1 MLDNLVEIEKDKI
14 FDEVGILKV
23 NGYRFVA
30 ASCEQVASTSERV
43 GELFEISYHFD
54 LNYEMR
60 HLRIF
65 TEAFGE
71 IKSISSIYPA
81 AFLIENEYQDL
92 YGFEFTGLIIDY
104 KGNLYL
110 SKKAKKTPWVDNK
123 QD

>member
-1 MLDNLVEIEKDKI
+1 MLDNLVEIENDKI
-14 FDEVGILKV
+14 FDEAGILKV

-30 ASCEQVASTSERV
+30 ASCEQV
-43 GELFEISYHFD
+43 GELYEITYHFD
-54 LNYEMR
+54 LNYEMK

-65 TEAFGE
+65 AEPFGT

-92 YGFEFTGLIIDY
+92 YGFQFTDLTIDY

-110 SKKAKKTPWVDNK
+110 SEKAKKTPWVDKK